1 MMQAMYSMD
10 MNVSNQRTVDV
21 GMRMEGI
28 MRLVCE
34 NMYPIRVKLMS
45 YSDQNKILLKIF
57 LT

>member
-28 MRLVCE
+28 MRLVCK
-34 NMYPIRVKLMS
+34 NMYPIRVS
-45 YSDQNKILLKIF
+45 EATVIQ
-57 LT
+57 